1 MGNISDLEALLRPP
15 AMDMPVYPPKAIT
28 LASGET
34 MVVRQVAREEVPTL
48 LEAIYPD
55 QIMLRFARGAIVDR
69 EMEHPL
75 KGLTSSDLRVDED
88 VLIADEGET
97 REGGLS

>member
-15 AMDMPVYPPKAIT
+15 AMDMPVYPPKSIT

-48 LEAIYPD
+48 LVSK
-55 QIMLRFARGAIVDR
+55 R
-69 EMEHPL
+69 
-75 KGLTSSDLRVDED
+75 KC
-88 VLIADEGET
+88 
-97 REGGLS
+97 

>member
-1 MGNISDLEALLRPP
+1 MVMSS
-15 AMDMPVYPPKAIT
+15 
-28 LASGET
+28 SGG
-34 MVVRQVAREEVPTL
+34 RRIQLGDRDPIL

-75 KGLTSSDLRVDED
+75 KGLRTSDLRVDED